1 MKTPEKP
8 EAVDVPPNATKML
21 DVLKSGLVQLR
32 AEAAR
37 IGPVT
42 DPATMLATNE
52 LYFKVNR
59 GHDLAKTL
67 LDRLTAP
74 LKARMAKVKALIQP
88 VARDYDDLAA
98 QLKRSA
104 EGYVVAQA
112 IAERL
117 AREKLA
123 RERAEADA
131 RQRDA
136 ERAALAA
143 KTEEDRKAQ
152 QAKAADAFVARL
164 DLDATAPVAPTSVE
178 TGAKT
183 TAGTIYA
190 ASHWDFEVTNLAEV
204 PREYLCL
211 DVKAVRAAID
221 GGAREIPGLKIEE
234 SFGAKGRAA
243 TKAAT
248 R

>member
-1 MKTPEKP
+1 
-8 EAVDVPPNATKML
+8 
-21 DVLKSGLVQLR
+21 
-32 AEAAR
+32 
-37 IGPVT
+37 
-42 DPATMLATNE
+42 
-52 LYFKVNR
+52 VNR

-98 QLKRSA
+98 QMKRSA

-112 IAERL
+112 IAERQ
-117 AREKLA
+117 AKEKLA

-131 RQRDA
+131 KQREA

-183 TAGTIYA
+183 AVGIIYA
-190 ASHWDFEVTNLAEV
+190 ASRWDFELTNLAEV
-204 PREYLCL
+204 PREFLCL
-211 DVKAVRAAID
+211 DTKAVRAAID
-221 GGAREIPGLKIEE
+221 AGTREIAGLRISETM
-234 SFGAKGRAA
+234 GLIAKGRAGA
-243 TKAAT
+243 KPAA